1 MPRPKKKIQKRE
13 KVFAFV
19 SNIIYL
25 VQTKWKSYALGT
37 VALASTGVFV
47 YVVFFWIDTVESVE
61 LCITYF

>member
-19 SNIIYL
+19 CKTIDL

>member
-19 SNIIYL
+19 SKTIDL

-61 LCITYF
+61 LCINYF

>member
-19 SNIIYL
+19 SNIIDL

>member
-19 SNIIYL
+19 SNTIDLI
-25 VQTKWKSYALGT
+25 QAKWKSYTLGT
-37 VALASTGVFV
+37 VALTGTGAFV
-47 YVVFFWIDTVESVE
+47 YIVFFWLDTVESID

>member
-19 SNIIYL
+19 SKTIDL
-25 VQTKWKSYALGT
+25 VQTKWKSYTLGT
-37 VALASTGVFV
+37 VALATTGAFV
-47 YVVFFWIDTVESVE
+47 YIVFFWLDTVQSID

>member
-19 SNIIYL
+19 SSTIDLI
-25 VQTKWKSYALGT
+25 QAKWKSYTLGT